1 MFLRR
6 GVDNDLPVQVQS
18 SLKDI
23 MFNMQML
30 LPVQSHRIE
39 TQVIAGD
46 PGHRY
51 IQIYLQFMVPGRVHE
66 QLLVHLQRH
75 VRIEFEHDQQH
86 NQQGRSDG
94 DWNEGEA

>member
-6 GVDNDLPVQVQS
+6 GVHNDLPAQVQS
-18 SLKDI
+18 SLENI

-30 LPVQSHRIE
+30 LPVQGHRIE
-39 TQVIAGD
+39 TEVVTGD

-51 IQIYLQFMVPGRVHE
+51 IEIYLQFMVPGRVHE

-75 VRIEFEHDQQH
+75 VGIKLEDNQQH
-86 NQQGRSDG
+86 N
-94 DWNEGEA
+94 